1 MDTTQ
6 GDNMKS
12 TMLVAVSAVLLSS
25 CAMTYKAPSVA
36 ATSTT
41 VIVKGS
47 KADILQAAK
56 QSLVIDGYQITSSD
70 DSAGVISTAPRDLH
84 VTPSQ
89 ANCGT
94 TMGLD
99 YLKDKRTSTRVAFGV
114 VASDG
119 SLTVKA
125 NIQGEYKPG
134 AVDQDITLTCVSRG
148 VLEQGVI
155 ANITAALSHR

>member
-1 MDTTQ
+1 
-6 GDNMKS
+6 MKS
-12 TMLVAVSAVLLSS
+12 MLLTALSALVLSS
-25 CAMTYKAPSVA
+25 CAMTYEAPTTA
-36 ATSTT
+36 AVNTT
-41 VIVKGS
+41 VVVRGS
-47 KADILQAAK
+47 QAEILQAAK
-56 QSLVIDGYQITSSD
+56 RALVIDGYQITNTD

-84 VTPSQ
+84 VTPDQ

-114 VASDG
+114 VASEG

-134 AVDQDITLTCVSRG
+134 SVDQDITLTCVSRG
-148 VLEQGVI
+148 VLEQAVI
-155 ANITAALSHR
+155 ANITATLPRR

>member
-1 MDTTQ
+1 
-6 GDNMKS
+6 MKS
-12 TMLVAVSAVLLSS
+12 MLLTALSALVLSS
-25 CAMTYKAPSVA
+25 CAMTYEAPTTA
-36 ATSTT
+36 AANTT
-41 VIVKGS
+41 VVVRGS
-47 KADILQAAK
+47 QAEILQAAK
-56 QSLVIDGYQITSSD
+56 RALVIDGYQITNTD

-84 VTPSQ
+84 VTPDQ

-114 VASDG
+114 VASEG

-134 AVDQDITLTCVSRG
+134 SVDQDITLTCVSRG
-148 VLEQGVI
+148 VLEQAVI
-155 ANITAALSHR
+155 ANITATLPRR